1 MATKRPRAGVPV
13 RPTATQRKAA
23 EALAL
28 DPAQQAARW
37 TTHSGSSPRLVATH
51 ARLDALVRKRFPRAE
66 DAFEY
71 NMRGWAIRRPT
82 RITEWKGTIDPNWIR
97 IFVAERKQGITV
109 HVWNPYDPACLAK
122 QGLDGHGFKVM
133 VGCIQFN
140 RKGDVPVDALAP
152 VLDEMRKAMRKE
164 R

>member
-1 MATKRPRAGVPV
+1 MATKRPRVPS
-13 RPTATQRKAA
+13 RPTAAQKKAA
-23 EALAL
+23 QALAL
-28 DPAQQAARW
+28 PPAQQAARW
-37 TTHSGSSPRLVATH
+37 TTQGGSSARLDATH
-51 ARLDALVRKRFPRAE
+51 ARLDALVRKRFPKAE

-71 NMRGWAIRRPT
+71 NMRGWVIRRPVH
-82 RITEWKGTIDPNWIR
+82 IQEWKGTIDPNWVR
-97 IFVAERKQGITV
+97 IFIAERKHGITV
-109 HVWNPYDPACLAK
+109 HVWNPYDPACLAGH
-122 QGLDGHGFKVM
+122 GLAAAGFKVM